1 MRIQED
7 RTILVVDDDELARA
21 TLQDVLEHEGFQAL
35 GAEDG
40 FMATRIIRHESID
53 LVFLDYNMPGKN
65 GIEVLHEI
73 KVINDVLPV
82 IMLTANS
89 DLDIFQWALAG
100 CSPT

>member
-1 MRIQED
+1 
-7 RTILVVDDDELARA
+7 
-21 TLQDVLEHEGFQAL
+21 
-35 GAEDG
+35 
-40 FMATRIIRHESID
+40 MATRIIRHESID

-89 DLDIFQWALAG
+89 DLDIFQWALEGGAFTLLPKPVDIRQIRASVQNALFG
-100 CSPT
+100 FQF